1 MKHSRLT
8 LCRRILRTETR
19 KRVFFPSQPKREKI
33 TIFRFHL
40 WVFSSFVLAAIG
52 IYVAKSCSFLRDSN
66 CKITM
71 MKYINKYNTV
81 FHLVHHVHQ
90 LRRHRPPLLHPH
102 KKPKGTTTTFEL
114 FKIISPLIISNFITE
129 FHTCCWDSNILYN
142 IFPLSVLSGPPLGAV
157 GLSHGGII

>member
-1 MKHSRLT
+1 
-8 LCRRILRTETR
+8 
-19 KRVFFPSQPKREKI
+19 
-33 TIFRFHL
+33 
-40 WVFSSFVLAAIG
+40 
-52 IYVAKSCSFLRDSN
+52 
-66 CKITM
+66 

-142 IFPLSVLSGPPLGAV
+142 IFPLYSYIWKVQTRLVHEGEYGIISNISAKLTQYWKISQDLGAQTWKICEQAF
-157 GLSHGGII
+157 LRLKISSFCHF